1 MNTVFFK
8 YLGVVDFKEAWDYQ
22 ESLLNST
29 INIKRAN
36 RVSFGSKKKTKS
48 YLLFCQHPHVYT
60 LGKSGDEKNLL
71 LNKGSLK
78 DSGADFYKINRGGD
92 ITYHGPGQLVVY
104 PIFDLDNFFTDI
116 HRYLRYLEE
125 VVILVLKKYG
135 INGSRVKG
143 ATGVW
148 VCDEKGERKI
158 CAMGVRASRWVTMHG
173 LAFNFS
179 VDLKRFG
186 SIVPCGIK
194 DKSVTSLDV
203 ELGRDVLLEDVV
215 FNFKHYFKKVFQ
227 LNYKPLL

>member
-8 YLGVVDFKEAWDYQ
+8 YLGVVDFKKTWDYQ
-22 ESLLNST
+22 ESLLNSIVET
-29 INIKRAN
+29 KRSN
-36 RVSFGSKKKTKS
+36 RVSKEVVETKS

-78 DSGADFYKINRGGD
+78 SSGSSFYKINRGGD
-92 ITYHGPGQLVVY
+92 ITYHGPGQLVIY

-116 HRYLRYLEE
+116 HKYLRFLED

-135 INGSRVKG
+135 VVGCRLKG

-148 VCDEKGERKI
+148 VRDEKGDRKI

-179 VDLKRFG
+179 VDLSRFD
-186 SIVPCGIK
+186 SIVPCGIT

-203 ELGRDVLLEDVV
+203 EVGKPLV
-215 FNFKHYFKKVFQ
+215 FEEILSDFKKSFKTIFQ
-227 LNYKPLL
+227 IKLKPLL